1 MATKLFFLFICEA
14 KVLRKDSTVP
24 SLSQGEFPPPLLIF
38 EAVCLIPPLSE
49 RRCVCTVGVLVQ
61 SAGRDFLDTI
71 TDCSAA
77 SQQQPSADTDNDLL
91 SIIAAAAGDGDGG
104 GRCSPPHST
113 TRRHRHHHEPAARL
127 LHRAAVSPP
136 CDSWLGPAT
145 HERLWHST
153 QDSDLQQPQ
162 QQQGRRLWDTTDH
175 HTDQQQQQQGRC
187 LWDKTDHHTD
197 QQQQQQGRRLW
208 DKTDQQAAAVVGRR
222 SPVWQIDL
230 SASSSDDEFVLR
242 PVDISGSPG
251 YSVQPRTFT
260 R

>member
-1 MATKLFFLFICEA
+1 MATKLFFLFICQA

-24 SLSQGEFPPPLLIF
+24 SLSQGEFPPPLLI
-38 EAVCLIPPLSE
+38 PPLIR
-49 RRCVCTVGVLVQ
+49 RRCVCTVGVLAQ

-127 LHRAAVSPP
+127 LHRGAVSPP

-162 QQQGRRLWDTTDH
+162 QQQG
-175 HTDQQQQQQGRC
+175 Q
-187 LWDKTDHHTD
+187 
-197 QQQQQQGRRLW
+197 RLW

-251 YSVQPRTFT
+251 YSVLPRTFT